1 MQVMRMKNGKDELP
15 EAGEKEGKGTRGKKT
30 VKATGA

>member
-1 MQVMRMKNGKDELP
+1 MKNGKDELP